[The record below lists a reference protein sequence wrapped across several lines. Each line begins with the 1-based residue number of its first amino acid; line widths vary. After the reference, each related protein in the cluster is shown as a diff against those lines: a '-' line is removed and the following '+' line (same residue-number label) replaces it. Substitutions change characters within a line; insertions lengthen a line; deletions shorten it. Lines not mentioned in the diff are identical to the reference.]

1 MVGATLLR
9 PTLRVG
15 WRRTHEWLRIA
26 PGVAHST
33 VRRVFLGEGA
43 FCPAT
48 ARSTGLP
55 GCCGSRNSRRSA
67 ATGCRTERPSSRRQS
82 LNRKGD
88 TSEAVRGFVHR
99 CDLAT
104 TVQRVGGEI
113 GSHDSQG
120 LAKHNVGTT
129 EPRFEGKPTPPYLQ
143 GSAGGRPVIV
153 AHDSPP
159 ARLATKP
166 AGQRRRTCTVPRG
179 FFRTLLGVGFRQALE
194 GDALVQGEHRPPH
207 GEAYP
212 QQSDHVD
219 LLGDEGDLLRRQ
231 KPA

>member
-1 MVGATLLR
+1 MVRTTLLR

-15 WRRTHEWLRIA
+15 RRRTSEWHWIA

-33 VRRVFLGEGA
+33 VRHLFLGEGA

-55 GCCGSRNSRRSA
+55 GGCAGENNRVRPAN
-67 ATGCRTERPSSRRQS
+67 GCRTERPSSRRQRG
-82 LNRKGD
+82 NRQGV
-88 TSEAVRGFVHR
+88 TSEALRGFVHR

-143 GSAGGRPVIV
+143 GSSGGRPAIV

-194 GDALVQGEHRPPH
+194 GDALVQGEHRPPD